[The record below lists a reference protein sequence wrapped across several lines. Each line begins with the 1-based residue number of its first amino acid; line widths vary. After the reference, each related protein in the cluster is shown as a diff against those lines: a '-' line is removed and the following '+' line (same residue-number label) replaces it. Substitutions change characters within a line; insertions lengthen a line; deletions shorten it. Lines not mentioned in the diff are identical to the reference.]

1 MIEAYLSREE
11 GKTLEFKENT
21 KPLQKIV
28 NTIIAFANTAGGTL
42 IVGIKDKTKEVLGLN
57 NILEDEEKI
66 ANAIADSIEPLL
78 TPNIHLSTW
87 RDRDLLIIQVSH
99 TIGPFYLK
107 AKGEISGSYI
117 RLGSTNRIA
126 DAQMI
131 ENIKRLKQ
139 HLYYD
144 EMPCMEAKE
153 EDLDLKLAKT
163 LFQEVPKKFS
173 NQTAKSLQV
182 LVQHQDLLFPSIG
195 GLILFGKTERKNEI
209 FPQALVRCA
218 RFLGTTKTKIHDP
231 IDIPL
236 QLPLAVDAVLDY
248 VNKHS
253 VSTYTIEG
261 SKGHRKA
268 PFPPMVVREAV
279 VNSLVHADYSVRG
292 ATIQIALF
300 DDRLEVSNPGALPF
314 GLSLESALTGMSQL
328 RNRVIG
334 RVFREINLIEQWGSG
349 LKRMI
354 DTCKDQGLLPPK
366 FEEEGNFFKVTIY
379 NSTIQAPKLSEWEKD
394 AIDFIKQHGEV
405 SAKQAKEFW
414 KVTPKTVG
422 SRLQKM
428 CSKGLLVEISTGPYD
443 PYKTFVEPGNQPS
456 TL

>member
-1 MIEAYLSREE
+1 MIEAYLSKEE
-11 GKTLEFKENT
+11 GKTLEFKENA
-21 KPLQKIV
+21 KPLQKII

-42 IVGIKDKTKEVLGLN
+42 VIGIKDKTKEVLGLE
-57 NILEDEEKI
+57 NILKDEEKVS
-66 ANAIADSIEPLL
+66 NAIADSIEPLL
-78 TPNIHLSTW
+78 TPSIHLSTW
-87 RDRDLLIIQVSH
+87 RDRDLLIIQVPH

-107 AKGEISGSYI
+107 SKGEANGTYI

-144 EMPCMEAKE
+144 EMPCIEAKK

-163 LFQEVPKKFS
+163 LFQKIPKKFS
-173 NQTAKSLQV
+173 NQTAQSLQI
-182 LVQHQDLLFPSIG
+182 LVQHQDTLFPSIG

-209 FPQALVRCA
+209 FPQSLVRCA
-218 RFLGTTKTKIHDP
+218 RFLGTTKSKIHDP

-236 QLPLAVDAVLDY
+236 QLPLAVNAVLDY

-261 SKGHRKA
+261 AKGQKKT

-292 ATIQIALF
+292 ATIQVALF
-300 DDRLEVSNPGALPF
+300 DDRLEVSNPGALPL

-328 RNRVIG
+328 RNKVIG
-334 RVFREINLIEQWGSG
+334 RIFRELNLIEQWGSG

-354 DTCKDQGLLPPK
+354 DTCKNQGLTPPK
-366 FEEEGNFFKVTIY
+366 FEEMDNFFRVTIY
-379 NSTIQAPKLSEWEKD
+379 NSITQTSTLIQWEKVV
-394 AIDFIKQHGEV
+394 IEYIEQHGEI
-405 SAKQAKEFW
+405 SAKQTQKLW
-414 KVTPKTVG
+414 DVTPRTT
-422 SRLQKM
+422 STRLKKM
-428 CSKGLLVEISTGPYD
+428 CDRGLLSEISTGPYD
-443 PYKTFVEPGNQPS
+443 PHKSFVIPGNQPRK
-456 TL
+456 T